1 MARPISETTT
11 FILSLPLTL
20 PAKEVL
26 ANAKARGI
34 KTSENN
40 VHRVRRIHGRS
51 KQAIAKAL
59 TSATAKAPA
68 KVEAGSN
75 NSAVAPT
82 KSDFVRSFPL
92 NAPAK
97 QIVQKATAAGIDLD
111 VRYVHKVQSRSKPAA
126 ARKTPATA
134 RPQRTHATSARST
147 VASVKHVSPRLSSS
161 VEGLLRAIAA
171 EIGFGRAVEI
181 LQGERA
187 SVRAVLGHW
196 PDPRS

>member
-11 FILSLPLTL
+11 FIRSLPTTL

-26 ANAKARGI
+26 AKAKARGI

-59 TSATAKAPA
+59 TGVAAKAPA
-68 KVEAGSN
+68 KVEAGPN

-92 NAPAK
+92 NTVAK
-97 QIVQKATAAGIDLD
+97 QIVQKATAAGIELD
-111 VRYVHKVQSRSKPAA
+111 VRYVHKVQSRSETAA
-126 ARKTPATA
+126 ARKTPVTA
-134 RPQRTHATSARST
+134 PPVKTHAVSARST
-147 VASVKHVSPRLSSS
+147 VASAKMVSPRLSSS
-161 VEGLLRAIAA
+161 VEGLLRAVAA
-171 EIGFGRAVEI
+171 EIGLGRAVEI
-181 LQGERA
+181 LQSERA
-187 SVRAVLGHW
+187 SVRAVLG
-196 PDPRS
+196 R

>member
-11 FILSLPLTL
+11 FILSLPTTL

-26 ANAKARGI
+26 AKAKARGI

-59 TSATAKAPA
+59 TSAAAKAAPA
-68 KVEAGSN
+68 RVEAGPN
-75 NSAVAPT
+75 ESAVAPT

-92 NAPAK
+92 NTPAK
-97 QIVQKATAAGIDLD
+97 QIVQKGTAAGIELD

-126 ARKTPATA
+126 APKTPATA
-134 RPQRTHATSARST
+134 RPVKTQASSARST
-147 VASVKHVSPRLSSS
+147 LASAKGASPRLSSS
-161 VEGLLRAIAA
+161 VEGLLRAVAA
-171 EIGFGRAVEI
+171 EIGLARAVEI

-187 SVRAVLGHW
+187 SVHAVLG
-196 PDPRS
+196 R